1 MLNVKHPCDEGI
13 VLAAPAPDPGAEVA
27 RPWVL
32 AATILGSSLAF
43 IDGTVVN
50 VALPAL
56 QRDLGA
62 TVADVQWVVEA
73 YALLLSALLLV
84 GGSLG
89 DRLGRR
95 RVYAIGVCVFAAASA
110 LCGVAATVGQLVVAR
125 AVQGAGA
132 ALVVPGSLAIISAS
146 FGARERGH
154 AIAIWSS
161 FSALTSAAGPL
172 FGGWLIEH
180 LSWRWAFCAN
190 VPLGAAV
197 LVLLR
202 RVPESRDPDP
212 AGPLDWPGAALVTI
226 GLGGLVYGLVEST
239 RMRHVW
245 GALAVGTA
253 ALLAFAVAE
262 SRRRSPMVPPAL
274 FRSRTF
280 TGANVLTFFLYGAL
294 GSTFFFL
301 PLDLIQVQGY
311 SATAAGAAGLP
322 FVTILFLLSRQ
333 SADLVDRFGAKV
345 PLVVGPTLTAAAYVL
360 LARQGIGGSY
370 WSTFFPPLVMLGLGM
385 ALSVAPL
392 TTTVMNAVD
401 VRHAGVASGI
411 NNAVSRTAGLLTVAL
426 MGVVVLHVFER
437 DLDRR
442 LATAS
447 VAPDV
452 VAAVR
457 VERVKVAGAE
467 APVDAT
473 PRERDVVRRAVAEAF
488 VAGFRWMTLVAA
500 VLALAAAGT
509 AALTIDGATPRR
521 TASRTS
527 GPSESAR

>member
-1 MLNVKHPCDEGI
+1 MLNVKHPCDEAI
-13 VLAAPAPDPGAEVA
+13 VLAAPPPERHAGAA

-73 YALLLSALLLV
+73 YALMLSALLLV

-95 RVYAIGVCVFAAASA
+95 RVYAVGVCVFAAASA
-110 LCGVAATVGQLVVAR
+110 LSGVAATVRQLVIAR
-125 AVQGAGA
+125 AIQGAGA

-146 FGARERGH
+146 FVTQERGR

-161 FSALTSAAGPL
+161 FSALTSAAGPVL
-172 FGGWLIEH
+172 GGWLIEH
-180 LSWRWAFCAN
+180 LSWRSAFYAN
-190 VPLGAAV
+190 VPFGAAV
-197 LVLLR
+197 LILLR
-202 RVPESRDPDP
+202 RVPESRDPD
-212 AGPLDWPGAALVTI
+212 ATGPLDWPGAVLVTI
-226 GLGGLVYGLVEST
+226 GLGGLVYGLVESP
-239 RMRHVW
+239 RSGHLW
-245 GALAVGTA
+245 SALAVGTA
-253 ALLAFAVAE
+253 ALVAFAVVEAR
-262 SRRRSPMVPPAL
+262 SRSPMVPPAL

-370 WSTFFPPLVMLGLGM
+370 WSTFFPPLVMLGLGW
-385 ALSVAPL
+385 
-392 TTTVMNAVD
+392 
-401 VRHAGVASGI
+401 R
-411 NNAVSRTAGLLTVAL
+411 
-426 MGVVVLHVFER
+426 
-437 DLDRR
+437 
-442 LATAS
+442 
-447 VAPDV
+447 
-452 VAAVR
+452 
-457 VERVKVAGAE
+457 
-467 APVDAT
+467 
-473 PRERDVVRRAVAEAF
+473 
-488 VAGFRWMTLVAA
+488 
-500 VLALAAAGT
+500 
-509 AALTIDGATPRR
+509 
-521 TASRTS
+521 
-527 GPSESAR
+527 

>member
-1 MLNVKHPCDEGI
+1 MLHFKHPCDEGI
-13 VLAAPAPDPGAEVA
+13 VLAAPPPERHAGAA

-73 YALLLSALLLV
+73 YALFLSALLLV

-95 RVYAIGVCVFAAASA
+95 RVYAAGVCVFAAASV
-110 LCGVAATVGQLVVAR
+110 LCGVAVSVSQVVVAR
-125 AVQGAGA
+125 AIQGAGA

-146 FGARERGH
+146 FGGRERGH

-190 VPLGAAV
+190 VPLATAV

-202 RVPESRDPDP
+202 RVPESRDPD
-212 AGPLDWPGAALVTI
+212 ASGPLDWPGAALVTL

-239 RMRHVW
+239 RMRHAW
-245 GALAVGTA
+245 AALLVGTA
-253 ALLAFAVAE
+253 ALLAFVVVE
-262 SRRRSPMVPPAL
+262 VRSRSPMVPPAL

-280 TGANVLTFFLYGAL
+280 TGANVLTFFLYGAV

-301 PLDLIQVQGY
+301 PLNLIQVQGY

-322 FVTILFLLSRQ
+322 FVTILFLLSRR

-345 PLVVGPTLTAAAYVL
+345 PLVVGPTLTATAYVL

-370 WSTFFPPLVMLGLGM
+370 WTTFFPPLVMLGLGM
-385 ALSVAPL
+385 AFSVAPL
-392 TTTVMNAVD
+392 TATVMNAVD
-401 VRHAGVASGI
+401 ARHAGVASGI
-411 NNAVSRTAGLLTVAL
+411 NNAVSRTAGLLAVAL
-426 MGVVVLHVFER
+426 MGVLVLHVFDR
-437 DLDRR
+437 QLDRR
-442 LATAS
+442 LAAAP

-452 VAAVR
+452 VAAVQ
-457 VERVKVAGAE
+457 VERVKLAGAA
-467 APVDAT
+467 APRGAT
-473 PRERDVVRRAVAEAF
+473 PVERETVRRAVAEAF
-488 VAGFRWMTLVAA
+488 VAGFRSMALVAA
-500 VLALAAAGT
+500 ALALAAAGT
-509 AALTIDGATPRR
+509 AVLTIDGAPRVR
-521 TASRTS
+521 QPTR
-527 GPSESAR
+527 